1 MPPVTGHS
9 LTRSAS
15 RVLLRLS
22 LYESRNRFSV
32 FAYQRADRILRHR
45 YRSSSHRPRTVG
57 PTTHSSEAELA
68 GDRDSY
74 ARLWISLFRETEKS
88 IVEHRSE
95 EHTSELQSLAYLVC
109 RLLL

>member
-32 FAYQRADRILRHR
+32 LAYQRADRILRHR

-74 ARLWISLFRETEKS
+74 ARLWISLFRETGS
-88 IVEHRSE
+88 LITSPPPRSK
-95 EHTSELQSLAYLVC
+95 TSGQP
-109 RLLL
+109 RR